1 MVEILK
7 RTHKPDLAFVYSE
20 GAAGNTMP
28 LIMFCGG
35 YKSDMDGTKATYFEA
50 QCQNRGQAYLRFDYS
65 GHGQSD
71 GKFEDGTIG
80 SWSDDAL
87 EVLAH
92 VNQENKPV
100 ILVGSSMGGWIS
112 LLMLKKNPQNIVH
125 MVGIA
130 AAPDF
135 TRDMYAEFTEG
146 QKMALAET
154 GKLVIQSEYPDP
166 YILKQGFFDDA
177 EHNFVMDQSWNLPCN
192 LHLFQGMKD
201 TVVKPQKAQ
210 KIQDFFGVDKVS
222 VTYSENGGH
231 NMSNAEDLKVMDEYL
246 HQISAALQ
254 LKAMTG

>member
-7 RTHKPDLAFVYSE
+7 RTHKPDLAYVYSE
-20 GAAGNTMP
+20 GAPGNAMP

-35 YKSDMDGTKATYFEA
+35 YKSDMDGTKATYFET
-50 QCQNRGQAYLRFDYS
+50 QCQKRGQAYLRFDYS

-100 ILVGSSMGGWIS
+100 ILVGSSMGGWIAF
-112 LLMLKKNPQNIVH
+112 LMLKKNPDNIVH

-135 TRDMYAEFTEG
+135 TRDMYADFTEA
-146 QKMALAET
+146 QKRVLAET
-154 GKLVIQSEYPDP
+154 GKLIIQSEYPDP
-166 YILKQGFFDDA
+166 YILKQEFFDDA
-177 EHNFVMDQSWNLPCN
+177 EHSFVMDQPWDVPCN
-192 LHLFQGMKD
+192 VHLFQGMQD
-201 TVVKPQKAQ
+201 TVVKPEKAQ
-210 KIQDFFGVDKVS
+210 KIQDFFGADTVS
-222 VTYSENGGH
+222 VTYSETGAH
-231 NMSNAEDLKVMDEYL
+231 NMSGGEDLKMMDAYL
-246 HQISAALQ
+246 YKISAQFAETPL
-254 LKAMTG
+254 AG